1 MFDKLYTQC
10 NDSLDLPFGS
20 KEKAV
25 LIAETAFAKK
35 ARNIMILELENL
47 TIISDFFVI
56 CTADSS
62 PQIKAI
68 VDDVEERLLGTLG
81 MKPLGIDG
89 QSYDRWVVMD
99 YGDVIFHVFDEEKR
113 NFYELEK
120 LWLDAPRIALP
131 FTE

>member
-1 MFDKLYTQC
+1 MFNKLYTQC
-10 NDSLDLPFGS
+10 KDILNLPFGS

-68 VDDVEERLLGTLG
+68 VDSVEERLLGTLG

-131 FTE
+131 FSE